1 MKVHFNANDFES
13 DVPVV
18 LTVGTFDGVH
28 IGHRAVID
36 LLKRRAQEIDGESV
50 LLTFHPHPRT
60 VLHPEQHQLKLLNTI
75 EERKSLLRDAGL
87 DHLVIHP
94 FTEEFSRKTPLEY
107 VRDLFAEGIKPQKVI
122 IGYDHRFGRNREG
135 SFDSL
140 VNLGKV
146 FGFSVE
152 ELPAQTIEETK
163 VSSTK
168 VREALQIG
176 HVAQAR
182 TWLSKPYPLLGRV
195 KRGEQLGRKLGYP
208 TANLTI
214 ENPLKLIPASGVYAV
229 FARLETEETWNAAM
243 VNIGTRPTVEGG
255 SGKEQIE
262 VHLLNGGRQCY
273 NELIDLRFMSRMR
286 DEVQFDGL
294 AALKRQLQ
302 QDEANVRS
310 YLDTIDPPSASI

>member
-107 VRDLFAEGIKPQKVI
+107 V
-122 IGYDHRFGRNREG
+122 
-135 SFDSL
+135 
-140 VNLGKV
+140 
-146 FGFSVE
+146 
-152 ELPAQTIEETK
+152 
-163 VSSTK
+163 
-168 VREALQIG
+168 
-176 HVAQAR
+176 
-182 TWLSKPYPLLGRV
+182 
-195 KRGEQLGRKLGYP
+195 
-208 TANLTI
+208 
-214 ENPLKLIPASGVYAV
+214 
-229 FARLETEETWNAAM
+229 
-243 VNIGTRPTVEGG
+243 
-255 SGKEQIE
+255 
-262 VHLLNGGRQCY
+262 
-273 NELIDLRFMSRMR
+273 
-286 DEVQFDGL
+286 
-294 AALKRQLQ
+294 
-302 QDEANVRS
+302 
-310 YLDTIDPPSASI
+310 

>member
-1 MKVHFNANDFES
+1 MNELINFGAKVQANELVYQPIFAKVKVHLNASDFES
-13 DVPVV
+13 NRPVV

-36 LLKRRAQEIDGESV
+36 LLTQRARELKGESV

-75 EERKSLLRDAGL
+75 EEQKMLLRDAGL

-107 VRDLFAEGIKPQKVI
+107 VRDLFAEGIQPQKVI

-140 VNLGKV
+140 INLGKV

-152 ELPAQTIEETK
+152 ELPVQTIEDTK

-168 VREALQIG
+168 VREALHAG

-182 TWLSKPYPLLGRV
+182 RWLNRPYPLSGQV
-195 KRGEQLGRKLGYP
+195 QRGEQLGRKLLSAQWSGP
-208 TANLTI
+208 TRRT
-214 ENPLKLIPASGVYAV
+214 
-229 FARLETEETWNAAM
+229 
-243 VNIGTRPTVEGG
+243 IGTKIGLSDGQSPHQKPIEIG
-255 SGKEQIE
+255 SCRWRLCGICP
-262 VHLLNGGRQCY
+262 VGRRT
-273 NELIDLRFMSRMR
+273 NLESRHGQHR
-286 DEVQFDGL
+286 NTAHD
-294 AALKRQLQ
+294 
-302 QDEANVRS
+302 
-310 YLDTIDPPSASI
+310 

>member
-1 MKVHFNANDFES
+1 M
-13 DVPVV
+13 
-18 LTVGTFDGVH
+18 
-28 IGHRAVID
+28 
-36 LLKRRAQEIDGESV
+36 
-50 LLTFHPHPRT
+50 
-60 VLHPEQHQLKLLNTI
+60 
-75 EERKSLLRDAGL
+75 LRDAGL

-94 FTEEFSRKTPLEY
+94 FTEDFSRKTPLEY
-107 VRDLFAEGIKPQKVI
+107 VRDLFADGIKPQKVI

-140 VNLGKV
+140 INLGKV

-163 VSSTK
+163 ISSTK

-182 TWLSKPYPLLGRV
+182 KWLSKPYPLLGRV

-208 TANLTI
+208 TANLDI
-214 ENPLKLIPASGVYAV
+214 ENPIKLIPAPGVYAV
-229 FARLETEETWNAAM
+229 FARLEAEKIWNAAM
-243 VNIGTRPTVEGG
+243 VNIGTRPTVEGT

-273 NELIDLRFMSRMR
+273 NELIDLRFMKRMR

-294 AALKRQLQ
+294 IALKRQLQ

-310 YLDTIDPPSASI
+310 YLETVEFPSDSI